1 MHLVLKAG
9 TILDGLQPVNFRQRK
24 QQQGWLTGIRL
35 CIIMCVHS
43 HFLSL
48 QVHASVSIVPL
59 NPPFGQRV
67 PRRQAALM
75 FSNISPVNRSPVS
88 VFILLLDVFGSCR
101 VPPPSLLS
109 HSNKCRGVSSCYIT
123 YQIVEQR
130 CGVKP

>member
-48 QVHASVSIVPL
+48 QVHASVSIVP
-59 NPPFGQRV
+59 FKS
-67 PRRQAALM
+67 AL
-75 FSNISPVNRSPVS
+75 RSARSETPGGS
-88 VFILLLDVFGSCR
+88 DV
-101 VPPPSLLS
+101 L
-109 HSNKCRGVSSCYIT
+109 
-123 YQIVEQR
+123 
-130 CGVKP
+130 